1 MGLFDGTPFE
11 IESRCNYC
19 GEVEKEGC
27 CDPNE
32 IKQREEQAKVDAAR
46 KPPSKQSARVQVE
59 NRKAKRKVTVI
70 RGLTAQANDLPD
82 LLTQLQSAC
91 GAGGVIR
98 EGDVI
103 ELQGDQKSAVTKCLE
118 SIGYRVR

>member
-11 IESRCNYC
+11 IESRCEYC
-19 GEVEKEGC
+19 DEIESEDC
-27 CDPNE
+27 CDREE
-32 IKQREEQAKVDAAR
+32 IKKRQEQARTEAAR

-59 NRKAKRKVTVI
+59 NRKAKRKVTVV
-70 RGLTAQANDLPD
+70 RGLTSEANDLPD

-103 ELQGDQKSAVTKCLE
+103 ELQGDQKVAITKCLE